1 MCVSIHYKLLK
12 CLRCLRPIGFSLPGN
27 DDFSAAQVVIRGQG
41 VVAHGSVVR
50 REAHDGVANNGDA
63 GAFFGKLVRRELL
76 VEGHNRVRG
85 EMMRLA
91 DFLESHED
99 FCFCKKG

>member
-12 CLRCLRPIGFSLPGN
+12 CLRRLRPIGFSLPGN
-27 DDFSAAQVVIRGQG
+27 DDFSAAQVVIGGQG

-50 REAHDGVANNGDA
+50 RKAHDGIANNGDA

-76 VEGHNRVRG
+76 VEGHNRVWG

-91 DFLESHED
+91 DFLEPHEN
-99 FCFCKKG
+99 FCFCKER